1 MQVQVIGR
9 PGADVP
15 GRPRL
20 VAGWELR
27 LTADG
32 DLFLLRELGEGDLL
46 VEGEGAYVAELLR
59 GADGT
64 RTAEEVACR
73 AGGTGSEDP
82 LECLAELARLGVLE
96 DAALDTPGLDAHSAE
111 RFDRQLAYFSQR
123 LPAGVTRTDP
133 QLRLQRARVCVLGM
147 GGLGSWTALALATCG
162 VGTIVGVDCD
172 AVELSNLNRQVLYAE
187 HDIGHS
193 KAQAAGRLLRAY
205 DSRLDYVPVVA
216 RMEGVDDVLGVIDG
230 ADAVVAA
237 ADWPPHLIDR
247 WVSEACFAL
256 GVPYIAM
263 SQQPPV
269 VRVGPLYVPGET
281 GCYAC
286 QEEAFR
292 QSHPDYDVLV
302 DTTSPFATT
311 ATFGPA
317 CAVTGGMAAFDVV
330 HVVAGLDTP
339 MTRGRALFVDLSTG
353 ETRGEEVVRVAGCP
367 RCSDQCSR

>member
-1 MQVQVIGR
+1 MRVEAVER
-9 PGADVP
+9 PGTGVP

-20 VAGWELR
+20 AAGWELR
-27 LTADG
+27 LTGDG

-46 VEGEGAYVAELLR
+46 IEGDGAWVAELLR
-59 GADGT
+59 AADGT
-64 RTAEEVACR
+64 RTAEEVAR
-73 AGGTGSEDP
+73 SAGDASSEDP
-82 LECLAELARLGVLE
+82 RACLAELARLGVLE
-96 DAALDTPGLDAHSAE
+96 DAALDAPGLDARSLE
-111 RFDRQLAYFSQR
+111 RFDRQLAYFGGR
-123 LPAGVTRTDP
+123 LPDGMTRTEP

-147 GGLGSWTALALATCG
+147 GGLGSWTALSLATCG

-187 HDIGHS
+187 RDVGHS
-193 KAQAAGRLLRAY
+193 KAQAAGRLLRGY
-205 DSRLDYVPVVA
+205 DSRLEYVPVVA
-216 RMEGVDDVLGVIDG
+216 RMESAEDVLGVVEG

-256 GVPYIAM
+256 GTPYIAM

-292 QSHPDYDVLV
+292 RSHPDYDALV

-317 CAVTGGMAAFDVV
+317 CAVIGGMAAFDLV
-330 HVVAGLDTP
+330 HVLAGLEAP
-339 MTRGRALFVDLSTG
+339 MTTGSALFLDLSTG
-353 ETRGEEVVRVAGCP
+353 EAHREQVVRVAGCP
-367 RCSDQCSR
+367 RCSAQRSR